1 METNMFDTKLLEIL
15 VCPECKAE
23 LKYNADEL
31 ICHKCKLAYK
41 IEDGI
46 PIMLVN
52 EAREIGDVE

>member
-1 METNMFDTKLLEIL
+1 MFDTKLLEIL